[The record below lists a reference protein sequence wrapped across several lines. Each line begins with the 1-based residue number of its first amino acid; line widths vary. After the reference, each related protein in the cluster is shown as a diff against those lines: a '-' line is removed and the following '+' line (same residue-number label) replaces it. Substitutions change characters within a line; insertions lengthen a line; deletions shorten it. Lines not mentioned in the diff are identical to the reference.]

1 MPIVA
6 ANGIDLCYDEV
17 GDAKAPVILLIMGL
31 GTQMIAWP
39 DAFCF
44 ALAQR
49 GFRVVRFDNRDIG
62 LSTKIENA
70 APVDLIAA
78 FARAMAGESVEA
90 PYALDDMAADT
101 VGLMDALRIS
111 RAHMVGA
118 SMGGMIA
125 QIVAARYADRVRS
138 LTSIMSSSGAPGLPQ
153 GRPEAISALLS
164 PRPPSGDRE
173 SVIREGVRI
182 LRIIGSP
189 GFPTSD
195 AELRAKV
202 ERAADRSYY
211 PPGVGRQMLAILAS
225 GSRVELLK
233 EIKVSTLVIHG
244 ADDPLVP
251 VEAGT
256 DTAKHIPGAALKI
269 IPGMGHDLANGLVPI
284 LVDAIADHCLAAD
297 RQLKSMAMRQAQ

>member
-6 ANGIDLCYDEV
+6 ANGINLCYDEI

-39 DAFCF
+39 EAFCL
-44 ALAQR
+44 ALGQR
-49 GFRVVRFDNRDIG
+49 GFRVVRFGNRVIG

-70 APVDLIAA
+70 APGDLIAA

-101 VGLMDALRIS
+101 VGLMGALHIG
-111 RAHMVGA
+111 RAHMIGA

-125 QIVAARYADRVRS
+125 QIVAARYADRARS

-164 PRPPSGDRE
+164 SRPPFGDRE

-189 GFPTSD
+189 GFPTWD
-195 AELRAKV
+195 AKLRAKF

-269 IPGMGHDLANGLVPI
+269 VPGMGHDLANGLVPI
-284 LVDAIADHCLAAD
+284 LVDAIADHRL
-297 RQLKSMAMRQAQ
+297 

>member
-1 MPIVA
+1 
-6 ANGIDLCYDEV
+6 
-17 GDAKAPVILLIMGL
+17 
-31 GTQMIAWP
+31 
-39 DAFCF
+39 
-44 ALAQR
+44 
-49 GFRVVRFDNRDIG
+49 
-62 LSTKIENA
+62 
-70 APVDLIAA
+70 
-78 FARAMAGESVEA
+78 
-90 PYALDDMAADT
+90 
-101 VGLMDALRIS
+101 
-111 RAHMVGA
+111 
-118 SMGGMIA
+118 
-125 QIVAARYADRVRS
+125 VAARYADRARS

-164 PRPPSGDRE
+164 SRPPFGDRE

-244 ADDPLVP
+244 ADDPP
-251 VEAGT
+251 PGEAQPP
-256 DTAKHIPGAALKI
+256 AYSNP
-269 IPGMGHDLANGLVPI
+269 
-284 LVDAIADHCLAAD
+284 
-297 RQLKSMAMRQAQ
+297 SE